1 VAYEYLGHV
10 LLDDLSEKVAPATT
24 ALVVVDMQNDFL
36 HSDGYCARVLGAE
49 SVAGFAAV
57 IEPIRR
63 LCDAA
68 RDAGVHTVFT
78 RVLQRPDGSLGSAVW
93 FAGTLR
99 YGMEPLQCMEGTWGQ
114 EVIEEL
120 APRPGDSVID
130 KTRRSAFRGTDLE
143 DVLRERGV
151 RSVVCVGVAG
161 CGCVESTIRDALE
174 HDLYVVVARD
184 AVGDNIPQLT
194 AATDTALSL
203 LLDPADVVTTDDVCR
218 IWGATSGGA

>member
-1 VAYEYLGHV
+1 VAHEYLGHV
-10 LLDDLSEKVAPATT
+10 LLDELNEKVAPSTT

-36 HSDGYCARVLGAE
+36 HPDGYCARALGAE
-49 SVAGFAAV
+49 SVVGFAAV
-57 IEPIRR
+57 IDPIRR
-63 LCDAA
+63 LADAA
-68 RDAGVHTVFT
+68 RAAGVHTVFT

-114 EVIEEL
+114 QVIDEL

-143 DVLRERGV
+143 DVLRRRGI

-174 HDLYVVVARD
+174 LDFHVVVARD
-184 AVGDNIPQLT
+184 AVGDNMAALT
-194 AATDTALSL
+194 EATDRALAL
-203 LLDPADVVTTDDVCR
+203 LLDPTDVVTTDEVCR
-218 IWGATSGGA
+218 IWGATGGAS